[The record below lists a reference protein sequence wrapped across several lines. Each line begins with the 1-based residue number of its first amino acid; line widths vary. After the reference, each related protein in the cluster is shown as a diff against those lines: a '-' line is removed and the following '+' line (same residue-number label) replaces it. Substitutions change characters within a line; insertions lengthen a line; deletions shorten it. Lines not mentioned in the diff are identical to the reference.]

1 MKHSELSR
9 IEVSKIMQGNKNAI
23 LIHAEKRYLLSI
35 TRRGKLILTGA
46 VNNDGVFNLPI
57 RIASRLSEVYVDKL
71 SIKWAK

>member
-35 TRRGKLILTGA
+35 TRRGKLILTAAIEDGELLRE
-46 VNNDGVFNLPI
+46 VENN
-57 RIASRLSEVYVDKL
+57 KL
-71 SIKWAK
+71 T